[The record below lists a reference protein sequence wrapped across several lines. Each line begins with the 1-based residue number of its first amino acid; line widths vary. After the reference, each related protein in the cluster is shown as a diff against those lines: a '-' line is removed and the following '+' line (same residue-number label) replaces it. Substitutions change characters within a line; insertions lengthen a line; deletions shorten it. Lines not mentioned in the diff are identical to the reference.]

1 MLRIGQGYD
10 CHRLAENRRL
20 VIGGVELPL
29 ANGMGLLG
37 HSDADVLLH
46 AITDAVLGS
55 MAASDIG
62 QHFSDKDPRWKDADS
77 RMLLR
82 TVLEMPRFAG
92 WTLVNLDCTITAE
105 APKMA
110 PHIPAIRASIARI
123 FGCDMEAVSV
133 KAKTNEK
140 LDAVGE
146 GRAIQANVVLLA
158 EVGSGKM

>member
-10 CHRLAENRRL
+10 CHRLAEGRRM

-29 ANGMGLLG
+29 ANDMGLLG

-55 MAASDIG
+55 MAAGDIG
-62 QHFSDKDPRWKDADS
+62 QHFSDRDPRWKDADS

-82 TVLEMPRFAG
+82 AVLGMPQFAA
-92 WTLVNLDCTITAE
+92 WRLVNLDCTITAE

-110 PHIPAIRASIARI
+110 PHIPAIRASIAEI
-123 FGCDMEAVSV
+123 FGCGVEAVSV
-133 KAKTNEK
+133 KAKTNER

-146 GRAIQANVVLLA
+146 GRAIQANAVLLA
-158 EVGSGKM
+158 EVGTTKN